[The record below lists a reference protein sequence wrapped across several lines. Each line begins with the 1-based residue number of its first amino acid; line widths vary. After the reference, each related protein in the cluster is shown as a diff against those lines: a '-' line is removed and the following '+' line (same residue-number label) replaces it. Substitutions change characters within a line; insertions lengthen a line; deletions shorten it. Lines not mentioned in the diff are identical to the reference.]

1 MKLLEIHKK
10 LDKRPIENSSH
21 PVVTMYKVSFLA
33 FIFAYHSVVGRRWAL
48 TCVCVCMCFF
58 YAHACIACVCGLIN
72 IQGENHAYRT
82 ILVLCSC

>member
-33 FIFAYHSVVGRRWAL
+33 FIFAYHSVVGRRCAL
-48 TCVCVCMCFF
+48 ACVCVCVFF
-58 YAHACIACVCGLIN
+58 TRMRALRACVD
-72 IQGENHAYRT
+72 
-82 ILVLCSC
+82 